1 MLLSGRP
8 SQLEQPRHVA
18 WRRRGEGGRRE
29 DTKNDPDNMANVVV
43 TAHWPDVMSWAVP
56 GIAPASIGQK
66 TGQSDI
72 ATFTDEKSDTNTV
85 RFSRRGDLHYVN
97 IWHMLADGGKEQV
110 TEVAIESG
118 VT

>member
-1 MLLSGRP
+1 M
-8 SQLEQPRHVA
+8 A

-29 DTKNDPDNMANVVV
+29 DTKNDPDNMANVV
-43 TAHWPDVMSWAVP
+43 TAHWPDVMSCALP